1 MSLMDDL
8 TTLSGMVG
16 RNPKVAFELMP
27 SAIAGYVMNAGKQD
41 TLKIASG
48 HEVYYDWTYANTGSP
63 EFKKLYRRAYKAQW
77 DAEDLPWSSTVDT
90 ANLERPIFPEK
101 FVPGFGESFYPKDKA
116 QREIIVHSTISWML
130 SQFLHGEQGALYIA
144 GETVEATPWFDAKL
158 YGSTQV
164 VDEGR
169 HVEVFSRYLLTKL
182 QKLYHVNDNLFVIL
196 RSITSGSDWDLKF
209 LGMQIMIEGLAL
221 GAFGMIYKYTHEP
234 LLKEL
239 LKLVIADEARHVHYG
254 VVALRDYFTKEI
266 SEAKR
271 RDREDWAYEVSVLLR
286 NRFQFMEI
294 YEEYFAHALSR
305 NAWLKMVDEASIMR
319 DFRTQL
325 FTRMVPNLREIGLL
339 SDRIRPKYEQLGI
352 LKFEHG
358 KSADHLTAEDL
369 IA

>member
-1 MSLMDDL
+1 MDDIG
-8 TTLSGMVG
+8 TLSGMVG
-16 RNPKVAFELMP
+16 RNPKVAIELMP

-41 TLKIASG
+41 TLKIPSG
-48 HEVYYDWTYANTGSP
+48 HNVHYDWTYANAGSA

-77 DAEDLPWSSTVDT
+77 DAEDLPWNTNVDT
-90 ANLERPIFPEK
+90 ANLEKPIFPEK
-101 FVPGFGESFYPKDKA
+101 FVPGFGESFYPKDKK
-116 QREIIVHSTISWML
+116 QREVIVHSTMSWML

-254 VVALRDYFTKEI
+254 VVALRDYFIKEI
-266 SEAKR
+266 SETKR

-294 YEEYFAHALSR
+294 YEEYFAHSLSR
-305 NAWLKMVDEASIMR
+305 NAWLKMVDEAQIMR

-325 FTRMVPNLREIGLL
+325 FTRMVPNLKEIGLL
-339 SDRIRPKYEQLGI
+339 TDRMRPKYEKLGI
-352 LKFEHG
+352 LKYEHG
-358 KSADHLTAEDL
+358 KSADHLTAQDL
-369 IA
+369 LA

>member
-1 MSLMDDL
+1 MSIAEDVSALG
-8 TTLSGMVG
+8 GMIG

-27 SAIAGYVMNAGKQD
+27 SAISGYVLQNGKQNV
-41 TLKIASG
+41 LKIPSG
-48 HEVYYDWTYANTGSP
+48 HSVYYDWTYENTGSP

-77 DAEDLPWSSTVDT
+77 DADDLPWT
-90 ANLERPIFPEK
+90 ANVDSANLDKPIFPEK
-101 FVPGFGESFYPKDKA
+101 FVPGFGEKFYPKDRAK
-116 QREIIVHSTISWML
+116 REEIVHSTISWML

-182 QKLYHVNDNLFVIL
+182 KKLYHVNDNLFVIL
-196 RSITSGSDWDLKF
+196 RSITAGSDWDLKF

-221 GAFGMIYKYTHEP
+221 GAFGLIYKYTHEP
-234 LLKEL
+234 LLKDL

-266 SEAKR
+266 SEGKR
-271 RDREDWAYEVSVLLR
+271 RDREDWAYEVSVLLK
-286 NRFQFMEI
+286 NRFQFIEI
-294 YEEYFAHALSR
+294 YEEYFAHAISR
-305 NAWLKMVDEASIMR
+305 SAWLKMVDESVIMG

-325 FTRMVPNLREIGLL
+325 FTRMIPNLKEIGLL
-339 SDRIRPKYEQLGI
+339 SDRIRPQYEKLGI

-358 KSADHLTAEDL
+358 KSADLLTAEDL
-369 IA
+369 IK